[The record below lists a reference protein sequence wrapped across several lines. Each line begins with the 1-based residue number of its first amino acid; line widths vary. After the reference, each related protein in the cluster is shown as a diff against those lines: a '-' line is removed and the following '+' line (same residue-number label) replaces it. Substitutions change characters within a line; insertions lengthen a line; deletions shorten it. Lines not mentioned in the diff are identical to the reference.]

1 LLFAHTRFSV
11 IADLAIAGAALRIS
25 LKSRHYIA
33 IGTGAKHAEL
43 HMIARVD
50 GICVRVRAVR
60 YFPQYS
66 HLTLRAYLHN
76 LPARIATALAVW
88 ATALTPVMVA
98 LALLVRADGGPV
110 LFRQRRIGAGGRP
123 FMCLKYR
130 TMRTDAEAQLQQLL
144 ARDPEARASWES
156 DFKLRVDP
164 RITRFGSL
172 LRQTSLDELPQLFNV
187 LKGDMSLVGPRPIVA
202 AEVPRYGRAIREYL
216 NCRPGVT
223 GLWQVSGRNDVD
235 YPTRVKLDQT
245 YARNWSLVA
254 DVGILFRTVRV
265 VLLRSGAY

>member
-1 LLFAHTRFSV
+1 MLPLNLSSADATRDRPTWNVEVSHDPLRAVAELTTIAGPVRSRTKRMIDIVGALAMLFA
-11 IADLAIAGAALRIS
+11 L
-25 LKSRHYIA
+25 
-33 IGTGAKHAEL
+33 
-43 HMIARVD
+43 M
-50 GICVRVRAVR
+50 
-60 YFPQYS
+60 
-66 HLTLRAYLHN
+66 
-76 LPARIATALAVW
+76 
-88 ATALTPVMVA
+88 PVMLA

-110 LFRQRRIGAGGRP
+110 LFRQRRIGAGGKP

-130 TMRTDAEAQLQQLL
+130 TMRTDAEAQLKALL
-144 ARDPEARASWES
+144 ARDPEARASWDS

-164 RITRFGSL
+164 RITRFGGM

-202 AEVPRYGRAIREYL
+202 AEVPRYGGAIREYL

-245 YARNWSLVA
+245 YVRNWSVFA
-254 DVGILFRTVRV
+254 DIAILFRTVRV
-265 VLLRSGAY
+265 VLRGSGAY

>member
-1 LLFAHTRFSV
+1 MLPLNLSSADATRERPTWNVEVSHDPLRAV
-11 IADLAIAGAALRIS
+11 AELATIAGPVR
-25 LKSRHYIA
+25 SRTKRTID
-33 IGTGAKHAEL
+33 IVG
-43 HMIARVD
+43 
-50 GICVRVRAVR
+50 
-60 YFPQYS
+60 
-66 HLTLRAYLHN
+66 
-76 LPARIATALAVW
+76 ALAMLI
-88 ATALTPVMVA
+88 ALMPVMIA

-110 LFRQRRIGAGGRP
+110 LFRQRRIGAGGKP

-130 TMRTDAEAQLQQLL
+130 TMRTDAEAQLKALL
-144 ARDPEARASWES
+144 ARNPEARASWDS

-164 RITRFGSL
+164 RITRFGGL

-202 AEVPRYGRAIREYL
+202 AEVPRYGGAIREYL

-245 YARNWSLVA
+245 YVRNWSVFA
-254 DVGILFRTVRV
+254 DIGILFRTVRV
-265 VLLRSGAY
+265 VLQRSGAY

>member
-1 LLFAHTRFSV
+1 MLPLNLSSADATRDHRSWNV
-11 IADLAIAGAALRIS
+11 DAPYEHVRDTIDLSALAG
-25 LKSRHYIA
+25 
-33 IGTGAKHAEL
+33 
-43 HMIARVD
+43 
-50 GICVRVRAVR
+50 
-60 YFPQYS
+60 
-66 HLTLRAYLHN
+66 
-76 LPARIATALAVW
+76 PARSRLKRTIDILGAMVLLI
-88 ATALTPVMVA
+88 ALTPVLVA
-98 LALLVRADGGPV
+98 LALLVRSDGGPV

-164 RITRFGSL
+164 RITRFGGL
-172 LRQTSLDELPQLFNV
+172 MRRTSLDELPQLFNV

-202 AEVPRYGRAIREYL
+202 AEVVRYGVAMREYL

-235 YPTRVKLDQT
+235 YKTRVKLDQT
-245 YARNWSLVA
+245 YVRNWSIVA

>member
-1 LLFAHTRFSV
+1 MLPLNLSSADATRERPTWNVEVSHDPLRAV
-11 IADLAIAGAALRIS
+11 AELATIAGPVR
-25 LKSRHYIA
+25 SRTKRTID
-33 IGTGAKHAEL
+33 IVG
-43 HMIARVD
+43 
-50 GICVRVRAVR
+50 
-60 YFPQYS
+60 
-66 HLTLRAYLHN
+66 
-76 LPARIATALAVW
+76 ALAMLI
-88 ATALTPVMVA
+88 ALMPVMIA

-110 LFRQRRIGAGGRP
+110 LFRQRRVGAGGKP

-130 TMRTDAEAQLQQLL
+130 TMRTDAEAQLKALL
-144 ARDPEARASWES
+144 ARNPEARASWDS

-164 RITRFGSL
+164 RITRFGGL

-202 AEVPRYGRAIREYL
+202 AEVPRYGGAIREYL

-245 YARNWSLVA
+245 YVRNWSVFA
-254 DVGILFRTVRV
+254 DIGILFRTVRV
-265 VLLRSGAY
+265 VLQRSGAY